1 MTDLVVLAGG
11 FGTRLR
17 SAVGDVPK
25 PLAPVAGR
33 PYLDY
38 LIDSWLE
45 QGVAGMTFMLH
56 HQHELIEEFLAEKR
70 REPGFSRC
78 KVDVF
83 VEDQPLGTGGA
94 VGYAV
99 KSGHLG
105 DSFLVANADTWLG
118 SGIAALAQASQC
130 SIGIVAVDD
139 AGRYGRVETS
149 GERVTAFREKTPEPG
164 GGWINAGLCHLSAAD
179 FAGWDGKAMSLEQD
193 VFPGLVQ
200 KSRLSAV
207 PLYTQFIDIG
217 IPADYMRFC
226 RWVEAGRAGA
236 P

>member
-17 SAVGDVPK
+17 AAVGDVPK

-45 QGVAGMTFMLH
+45 QGVTGMTFMLY
-56 HQHELIEEFLAEKR
+56 HQHELIERFLDDKR
-70 REPGFSRC
+70 REPAFSRC
-78 KVDVF
+78 AVTVL

-94 VGYAV
+94 VAYAV
-99 KSGHLG
+99 QSGHLG
-105 DSFLVANADTWLG
+105 TSFLVANADTWLG
-118 SGIAALAQASQC
+118 SGVAELAASGPG

-139 AGRYGRVETS
+139 VGRYGRVETEGS
-149 GERVTAFREKTPEPG
+149 RVTAFHEKTSEPG
-164 GGWINAGLCHLSAAD
+164 GGWINAGLCHLGAVD
-179 FAGWDGKAMSLEQD
+179 FARWDGRPMSLEQE
-193 VFPGLVQ
+193 VFPVLLRQ
-200 KSRLSAV
+200 SRLSAV
-207 PLYTQFIDIG
+207 PLHTQFIDIG
-217 IPADYMRFC
+217 IPEDYMRFC
-226 RWVEAGRAGA
+226 RWVESGRTGA